1 MSAIQASHSLPQFVR
16 FIVAGGIAACVN
28 IGIRIPFGWIMP
40 YSVSIVAA
48 YLVGMT
54 TAFLLARLFV
64 FDATHHSTT
73 SEYLRFTVV
82 NLISLAQVWLISI
95 GLDKML
101 FPWLGMTWH
110 SPTVAHIIG
119 VASPVLTSYYGH
131 KWFSFRGA
139 LSI

>member
-1 MSAIQASHSLPQFVR
+1 MSAIQASRALPEFVR
-16 FIVAGGIAACVN
+16 FVIAGGIAACVN
-28 IGIRIPFGWIMP
+28 IGIRIPLGWIMP

-54 TAFLLARLFV
+54 AAFLLARIFV
-64 FDATHHSTT
+64 FDATHHST
-73 SEYLRFTVV
+73 SREYLRFTMV
-82 NLISLAQVWLISI
+82 NLVSLAQVWLVSI
-95 GLDKML
+95 GLDKWM